1 MANLTN
7 YRVNISETMNGF
19 DYNLISIYSPRLDI
33 SYVL

>member
-19 DYNLISIYSPRLDI
+19 DYSQISIYSSQLDI
-33 SYVL
+33 YYMV

>member
-33 SYVL
+33 YYAL